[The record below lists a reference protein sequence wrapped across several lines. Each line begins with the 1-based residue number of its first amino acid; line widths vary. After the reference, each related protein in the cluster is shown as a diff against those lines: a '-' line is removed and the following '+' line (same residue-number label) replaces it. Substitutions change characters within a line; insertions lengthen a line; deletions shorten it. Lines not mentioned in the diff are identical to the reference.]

1 MNDADFA
8 RRCADV
14 LSAQGPVAGHIAG
27 FSERAQQLAMTRRVA
42 AAVAVGDSLVVEAG
56 TGIGKTFAYL
66 VPAVLSGRRTIISTG
81 TRHLQDQ
88 IYFKDLPIVLEALDA
103 PVETA
108 LLKGRANY
116 LCLERLDRHGQT
128 QMLDPD
134 AADSV
139 EIIRRWSRETA
150 DGDINS
156 LKEVA
161 EDDAVWPLLLS
172 TPDTCLGSNCPR
184 HRDCF
189 VSKARQK
196 AAQADLVVVN
206 HHLLMAD
213 MALKE
218 EGFME
223 LLPGT
228 DTIIVDE
235 AHQLRGVA
243 ESNFT
248 ERLTSRGL
256 ADLLRD
262 CESAAKAGDSAD
274 SADSGDAALAEAIAG
289 GRSALERFTRLF
301 AKLPERAPI
310 AALKSAARFDEGRK
324 TLAGALEALA
334 SRLKPLRELSEQWHN
349 LWQRNEAA
357 KDHLARVLDG
367 GGDAVA
373 WFSRTARSF
382 QLCLSPCDVSSLL
395 AGKTR
400 LYDANWIY
408 TSATIAVGDDFT
420 HFLSEL
426 GLDPDSAQAAFDSP
440 FDYQLQTALYL
451 PENLPDPNDEDYTE
465 ALMRGVKPLLEMSDG
480 RAFLLFTSYRAL
492 NRAAEWLAAHTAWR
506 LLVQGRAPKMEL
518 IRRFGDGHGKLLL
531 GTNSFRE
538 GVDVKGAALSCVVI
552 DRLPFASPGDPV
564 TQAKIARARELER
577 NFFAENTLPE
587 AVLALRQGVGR
598 LIRDETDSGVI
609 VIGDRRIRTKPYG
622 RVFLDSLPPMKVFR
636 KIPPLKGYFQ

>member
-1 MNDADFA
+1 MNDVDFP
-8 RRCADV
+8 RRCADL
-14 LSAQGPVAGHIAG
+14 LSGKGPFARCIDG
-27 FSERAQQLAMTRRVA
+27 FSERPQQLAMAQRVA
-42 AAVAVGDSLVVEAG
+42 EAVARCDSLVVEAG

-66 VPAVLSGRRTIISTG
+66 VPAVLSKRRTIISTG

-88 IYFKDLPIVLEALDA
+88 IYFKDLPIVLEAVGA
-103 PVETA
+103 RIETA
-108 LLKGRANY
+108 LLKGRGNY
-116 LCLERLDRHGQT
+116 LCLERLDRYAQT

-134 AADSV
+134 AGKSV
-139 EIIRRWSRETA
+139 DTIRRWSRETD

-161 EDDAVWPLLLS
+161 EDDPVWPLLLS
-172 TPDTCLGSNCPR
+172 TPDTCLGSSCP
-184 HRDCF
+184 HHSGCF

-196 AAQADLVVVN
+196 AAKADLVVVN

-228 DTIIVDE
+228 DTIVVDE
-235 AHQLRGVA
+235 AHQFRGVA
-243 ESNFT
+243 ENHFT
-248 ERLTSRGL
+248 ERLTSRNLG
-256 ADLLRD
+256 DLLRD
-262 CESAAKAGDSAD
+262 CESTAKAEEAD
-274 SADSGDAALAEAIAG
+274 DESLAGAIG
-289 GRSALERFTRLF
+289 KCREALERFTRLF
-301 AKLPERAPI
+301 AKLPERAPA
-310 AALKSAARFDEGRK
+310 AALKSAARFDERRK
-324 TLAGALEALA
+324 ALDDALEALA
-334 SRLKPLRELSEQWHN
+334 SRLKPLRELSEHWLN
-349 LWQRNEAA
+349 LWHRNEAV
-357 KDHLARVLDG
+357 KESLARMLDD

-373 WFSRTARSF
+373 WFLHGSRSF

-408 TSATIAVGDDFT
+408 TSATIAVGEDFT

-440 FDYQLQTALYL
+440 FDYRLQTALYL
-451 PENLPDPNDEDYTE
+451 PENLPDPNDEHYTE
-465 ALMRGVKPLLEMSDG
+465 ELMHTVNPLLEMSDG
-480 RAFLLFTSYRAL
+480 RAFLLFTSHRAL
-492 NRAAEWLAAHTAWR
+492 NRAAEWLTGNTSWR
-506 LLVQGRAPKMEL
+506 LLVQGQAPKMEL
-518 IRRFGDGHGKLLL
+518 IRRFGDGRGKLLL

-538 GVDVKGAALSCVVI
+538 GVDVKGAALSCVMI

-564 TQAKIARARELER
+564 TQAKIARARKQER

-587 AVLALRQGVGR
+587 AVLALRQSMGR

-609 VIGDRRIRTKPYG
+609 VIGDRRIYAKSYG

-636 KIPPLKGYFQ
+636 KISPLKSYFQ

>member
-14 LSAQGPVAGHIAG
+14 LSAQGPFAGCIDG
-27 FSERAQQLAMTRRVA
+27 FSERPQQLAMTRRVA
-42 AAVAVGDSLVVEAG
+42 EAVARCDSLVVEAG

-103 PVETA
+103 PVDTA

-116 LCLERLDRHGQT
+116 LCLERLDRHAQT

-134 AADSV
+134 AGDSIG
-139 EIIRRWSRETA
+139 IIRRWSRETA

-262 CESAAKAGDSAD
+262 CESAAKADGGGNDEP
-274 SADSGDAALAEAIAG
+274 LAEVIAG
-289 GRSALERFTRLF
+289 GRKALERFTRLF

-310 AALKSAARFDEGRK
+310 AALKSATRFDENRK

-334 SRLKPLRELSEQWHN
+334 SRLKTLRELSEQWQN
-349 LWQRNEAA
+349 LWQRSEAA
-357 KDHLARVLDG
+357 QDHLARVLDG
-367 GGDAVA
+367 GDDAVA
-373 WFSRTARSF
+373 WFSCTPRSF
-382 QLCLSPCDVSSLL
+382 RLCLSPCDVSSLL

-408 TSATIAVGDDFT
+408 TSATIAVGEDFT

-426 GLDPDSAQAAFDSP
+426 GLEPDSAQAAFDSP
-440 FDYQLQTALYL
+440 FDYRLQTALYL

-465 ALMRGVKPLLEMSDG
+465 ALMRGVHPLLEMADG

-518 IRRFGDGHGKLLL
+518 IRRFGDGRGKLLL

-636 KIPPLKGYFQ
+636 DIAPLKSYFQ

>member
-14 LSAQGPVAGHIAG
+14 LSAQGPFAAAIAG

-42 AAVAVGDSLVVEAG
+42 AAVARCDSLVVEAG

-66 VPAVLSGRRTIISTG
+66 VPAVLSGRRTIVSTG

-88 IYFKDLPIVLEALDA
+88 IYFKDLPVVLEALEA

-116 LCLERLDRHGQT
+116 LCLERLDRHDQA

-134 AADSV
+134 AAGSMD
-139 EIIRRWSRETA
+139 IIRRWARKTA

-172 TPDTCLGSNCPR
+172 TPDTCLGANCPR

-228 DTIIVDE
+228 DTIVVDE

-262 CESAAKAGDSAD
+262 CESAAKADDDGGD
-274 SADSGDAALAEAIAG
+274 GGAALAEVIAG
-289 GRSALERFTRLF
+289 GRNALERFMRLF
-301 AKLPERAPI
+301 AKLPERAPV

-324 TLAGALEALA
+324 ALAGALEALA
-334 SRLKPLRELSEQWHN
+334 SQLKPLREVSEQWQN
-349 LWQRNEAA
+349 LWQRNETA

-373 WFSRTARSF
+373 WFSHTARSF

-440 FDYQLQTALYL
+440 FDYRLQTALYL
-451 PENLPDPNDEDYTE
+451 PQNLPDPNDEDYTE
-465 ALMRGVKPLLEMSDG
+465 ALMRGVHPLLEMADG

-492 NRAAEWLAAHTAWR
+492 NRAAGWLAEHTAWH

-636 KIPPLKGYFQ
+636 DIAPLKSYFQ